1 MELTFE
7 RTGHG
12 TRACQRCAHILRTG
26 QSEPTPAPEN
36 TARRASMPS
45 SPRSCPPGAAGTVS
59 AKFSR
64 PLGLAEAANLL
75 SESFL
80 LAVLPRASQTR
91 PSPARRHPCP
101 GLNPSSF
108 RPRITATLSGLI
120 CHHFPINSSKTLPR
134 DIYRSRRGVSTA
146 EPRQRGLAFG
156 EAGLLGLGT
165 SDVSGRA
172 TACCGDSCG
181 PWDTER
187 HPWPLPTDTVSTPC
201 PC

>member
-1 MELTFE
+1 MGVHAQLPTLLSSRGRRDGQRQVLTATWTCRGCESSE
-7 RTGHG
+7 RVLPP
-12 TRACQRCAHILRTG
+12 RR
-26 QSEPTPAPEN
+26 PAP
-36 TARRASMPS
+36 RFSDPS
-45 SPRSCPPGAAGTVS
+45 FSRSPPPVPRSKPLIFPPSDYGDTLWSHLPSLPHQFFQNAAQGH
-59 AKFSR
+59 A
-64 PLGLAEAANLL
+64 
-75 SESFL
+75 
-80 LAVLPRASQTR
+80 LPK
-91 PSPARRHPCP
+91 H
-101 GLNPSSF
+101 L
-108 RPRITATLSGLI
+108 
-120 CHHFPINSSKTLPR
+120 
-134 DIYRSRRGVSTA
+134 YRSRRGVSTA